1 MSEIKIGDLVANGSP
16 KYFHITLGM
25 VTRKHE
31 DKWVIEW
38 FEGEHKFVNSILFDD
53 VAKRFKE
60 YAEEIK

>member
-31 DKWVIEW
+31 DKWIIKW
-38 FEGEHKFVNSILFDD
+38 FEDKFAESIVNDD
-53 VAKRFKE
+53 IAKRFKE
-60 YAEEIK
+60 HAEEIE